1 MVYES
6 CIFLIEGDRSRIQL
20 GNNTTIGSASIFAG
34 ESKTSIDIG
43 QDCMISR
50 QVKMNT
56 SDFHSILEADTNK
69 RINPPGNIFIGNHVW
84 VGNEVIIR
92 KDSKVSDNTV
102 IGIRSIVNKQFS
114 EPNIILAGVPARKL
128 KENITWSR
136 DKINI

>member
-102 IGIRSIVNKQFS
+102 IGIRSFVNKQFS